1 MNRTYRVILLLTLG
15 FLFQAVPQAQAQSR
29 ATPYYWHGADNTVWT
44 LRIQIYQ
51 AQQQLAALYYR
62 ARVIRFSPQG
72 YQNHM
77 RQVNALRQR
86 IYTLEQQLQAYLGM
100 HWR

>member
-1 MNRTYRVILLLTLG
+1 MNRTTKIILLLSLG
-15 FLFQAVPQAQAQSR
+15 FLFQAIPQVQAQSG
-29 ATPYYWHGADNTVWT
+29 ATPYYWHGADNTVWN

-62 ARVIRFSPQG
+62 ARFIRFTPQA

-77 RQVNALRQR
+77 RQVNALQQR
-86 IYTLEQQLQAYLGM
+86 ISSLQAQLQSYLGL

>member
-1 MNRTYRVILLLTLG
+1 MKHASKIIFLITLG
-15 FLFQAVPQAQAQSR
+15 FLFPTVPQVQAQAG
-29 ATPYYWHGADNTVWT
+29 TPYYWHGADNTVWN

-51 AQQQLAALYYR
+51 AQQQQAALYYR
-62 ARVIRFSPQG
+62 ARVIRFSPQA

-77 RQVNALRQR
+77 HQVNALQQR
-86 IYTLEQQLQAYLGM
+86 ISSLQAQLQSYLGL